1 MANWTWL
8 TSLAGGI
15 GLFLLGMTMMTDGLR
30 MAAGPA
36 LERILV
42 SATRTRWHG
51 LGSGM
56 LVTSLVQSSS
66 AVTVATIGF
75 VNAGLLALGPA
86 LWVLFGANVG
96 TTMTG
101 WIVALVGLKFKIDLL
116 AMPLVGVGVMLH
128 LSGAGKRRGAVGTA
142 MTGFGLLF
150 MGIALLQTAFAGL
163 AAQVSLPQGGGVA
176 GVLAQLAVGVA
187 MTVLMQSSSAAMTIA
202 ITAAQGGLLPP
213 AGAAAVV
220 IGANIGTTATA
231 ILAAM
236 GATPNAKRAAAA
248 HVVFN
253 GLTGVVALLLLPWLL
268 PAMEQARQWLALPA
282 DPATSLALFHTVF
295 NLMGVL
301 LMWPLAGHLTRW
313 LQARFLASEGDEA
326 RPRHLDDT
334 LLGVPSLALKALD
347 LEVARV
353 GHVAGRLARA
363 VLAGAQPQAL
373 LRDQAVV
380 AGLGKASQSF
390 VERMNRAAM
399 SQPTSEGLAHVLRLL
414 RYHESV
420 VEQAMLAA
428 PLKPL
433 AVGDDELT
441 ALQTRFL
448 HHVDALLVA
457 SDPMPGATDAPPAA
471 DLAKANSGT
480 DTDTDTDID
489 AGEGGDGEARRASQA
504 LAAAYE
510 ALKAALLV
518 AGARGEVR
526 LGDMEALL
534 RRCSALRHAAE
545 QAAKAWQRRL
555 PKGKASTA
563 HNPAPPATPLH

>member
-1 MANWTWL
+1 MSAWSVL
-8 TSLAGGI
+8 ASLAGGV

-36 LERILV
+36 LERILA

-101 WIVALVGLKFKIDLL
+101 WIVALVGLKFKVDAL
-116 AMPLVGVGVMLH
+116 AMPLVGLGVMLH

-142 MTGFGLLF
+142 ITGFGLLF
-150 MGIALLQTAFAGL
+150 MGIALLQTSFTGL
-163 AAQVSLPQGGGVA
+163 AAQVTLPQGSGVT
-176 GVLAQLAVGVA
+176 GVLAQLAVGVF
-187 MTVLMQSSSAAMTIA
+187 MTVLMQSSSAAMAIA
-202 ITAAQGGLLPP
+202 ITAAQSGLLPP

-231 ILAAM
+231 MLAAV

-268 PAMEQARQWLALPA
+268 TAMDWARAGLDLPA
-282 DPATSLALFHTVF
+282 DPASSLALFHTVF
-295 NLMGVL
+295 NVMGVL
-301 LMWPLAGHLTRW
+301 LMWPLAQRLTHW
-313 LQARFLASEGDEA
+313 LQARFLASEHDEA

-334 LLGVPSLALKALD
+334 LLGVPSLALKALR

-353 GHVAGRLARA
+353 GHVATRLARA
-363 VLAGAQPQAL
+363 VLTGAPPETLQ
-373 LRDQAVV
+373 RDREVV
-380 AGLGKASQSF
+380 AALGKAAQSF

-399 SQPTSEGLAHVLRLL
+399 SQATSEGLAQVLRQL

-420 VEQAMLAA
+420 VEQALLAA
-428 PLKPL
+428 PLQPL
-433 AVGDDELT
+433 ALGDDTLA

-448 HHVDALLVA
+448 QQADALLAA
-457 SDPMPGATDAPPAA
+457 SDTHEEPPQSSTPEPDAQAVERAAATRAA
-471 DLAKANSGT
+471 LG
-480 DTDTDTDID
+480 
-489 AGEGGDGEARRASQA
+489 Q
-504 LAAAYE
+504 AYE
-510 ALKAALLV
+510 ALKANLLA
-518 AGARGEVR
+518 AGARGQVR

-534 RRCSALRHAAE
+534 RRCSAVRHAAE
-545 QAAKAWQRRL
+545 QAAKAWQRR
-555 PKGKASTA
+555 ASEPPLHSA
-563 HNPAPPATPLH
+563 EDAPEEVSTPLH